1 MTGGQKKNSVPGK
14 RSTAQ
19 RRLLLDLIE
28 RAEGHVD
35 AGELYLQAR
44 EMESTISLS
53 TVYRN
58 LKLFKEL
65 GLVEE
70 RHFAEEHHHYEPKAK
85 VEHYH
90 LHCLGCGRVI
100 EFVAPLVERLKR
112 EVSREHGFDVTH
124 TEVNLGGYCA
134 DCRQRVPPHDGETGG
149 SSNGGTAAGG

>member
-1 MTGGQKKNSVPGK
+1 MTAGPRQSSLPGK

-19 RRLLLDLIE
+19 RRLLLELIGQ
-28 RAEGHVD
+28 AEGHVD

-70 RHFAEEHHHYEPKAK
+70 RHFAEDHHHYEPKAK
-85 VEHYH
+85 VEHCH
-90 LHCLGCGRVI
+90 LFCLGCGRVI
-100 EFVAPLVERLKR
+100 EFVSPLVEQLRR
-112 EVSREHGFDVTH
+112 EAGGEHAFDVTD
-124 TEVNLGGYCA
+124 TEVSMSGYCS
-134 DCRQRVPPHDGETGG
+134 DCQRSVSLHGDEAAGR
-149 SSNGGTAAGG
+149 SNGGAAA

>member
-1 MTGGQKKNSVPGK
+1 MTVQPEQSSLPGK

-19 RRLLLDLIE
+19 RRLLLELIE
-28 RAEGHVD
+28 KAQGHVD

-70 RHFAEEHHHYEPKAK
+70 RHFAEDHHHYEAKAK
-85 VEHYH
+85 IEHYH
-90 LHCLGCGRVI
+90 LFCLGCGRVT
-100 EFVAPLVERLKR
+100 EFVNPLVEQLKH
-112 EVSREHGFDVTH
+112 EVCREHGFDVTD
-124 TEVNLGGYCA
+124 TEVNMSGYCS
-134 DCRQRVPPHDGETGG
+134 DCQRGVSLRGGEAGGG
-149 SSNGGTAAGG
+149 SSRGAGA

>member
-1 MTGGQKKNSVPGK
+1 MTAGPKQSSLPGK

-19 RRLLLDLIE
+19 RRLLLELIE
-28 RAEGHVD
+28 KAEGHVD

-70 RHFAEEHHHYEPKAK
+70 RRFAEEHHHYEPKAM

-90 LHCLGCGRVI
+90 LFCLGCGRVI
-100 EFVAPLVERLKR
+100 EFVNPLVEQLKR
-112 EVSREHGFDVTH
+112 EVSREHAFDVTD
-124 TEVNLGGYCA
+124 TEVNMSGYCSCCQQGVSLHGDEA
-134 DCRQRVPPHDGETGG
+134 AGG
-149 SSNGGTAAGG
+149 SNGGAAT